1 MKTALIT
8 GGTKG
13 IGKAVALAFMEKGYE
28 VVINYSRDERSALAA
43 QEEFNMMGYCPVL
56 LRADVSDEAQVKAM
70 FKEFFSIYDSLDV
83 LVNNAGI
90 SLIKVIQ
97 DTTISDWNKIFDVN
111 VKGTFLCSKEVV
123 NKMVF
128 SGGGAIINVAS
139 VWGEVGASC
148 EVAYSASKGAV
159 IAFTRALSKELAPS
173 NAVGRGNRTADRLK
187 ERIFRVRGSGLFF
200 RLRFFHF
207 LCGTNFRF
215 RFLSL
220 RFSLRLVLRFWMTF
234 SLGLRF
240 CLSHRSAEEINAERS
255 GFRR

>member
-173 NAVGRGNRTADRLK
+173 NVRVNCVSPGVIDTQMNSHLSPAELEELINCVPMGRIGQPSDVGEACVMLAESSYITG
-187 ERIFRVRGSGLFF
+187 EV
-200 RLRFFHF
+200 
-207 LCGTNFRF
+207 
-215 RFLSL
+215 LS
-220 RFSLRLVLRFWMTF
+220 V
-234 SLGLRF
+234 GG
-240 CLSHRSAEEINAERS
+240 
-255 GFRR
+255 GFGK